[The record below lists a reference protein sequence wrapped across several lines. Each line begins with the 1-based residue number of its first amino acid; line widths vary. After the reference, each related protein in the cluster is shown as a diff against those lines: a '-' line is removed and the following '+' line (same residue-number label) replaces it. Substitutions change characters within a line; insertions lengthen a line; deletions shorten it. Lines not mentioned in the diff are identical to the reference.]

1 MRILVV
7 GLNYA
12 PEPVGIGP
20 YTAGL
25 AEGLVARGH
34 RVEVVTGRSYYPQWA
49 PLPGYPAR
57 WNRRTQGG
65 VGITRVPHYI
75 PRDPGGL
82 KRLIHLASFTLSAL
96 FPAVKQARR
105 MKPDHVLV
113 VAPSLLAMPVGAMAA
128 RFSGA
133 KLWVHV
139 QDFELE
145 AAQATGLLSGKGAV
159 ARLGR
164 AVERFLFGLA
174 DFASTISP
182 AMCTRLEAKGFDARD
197 TFEMR
202 NWANHADTIMA
213 AGGGTSGASPYVRAW
228 GLEGRKVLLYSGNIA
243 NKQGLDVVIDAARLL
258 SDRGDLAFVICGE
271 GPNRQKLEAQAEG
284 LANIQFHD
292 LQPRE
297 KVGDL
302 LALAHAHLLPQKAGA
317 ADLVLPSKLTN
328 ILASGRPVIA
338 TAEAGTGLAEECEG
352 CGIVTMPEDARA
364 LANAIERLA
373 DDEPLAD
380 RLGAEAL
387 LRARERWAL
396 DGILNSTEAELIARR
411 PARPAT

>member
-1 MRILVV
+1 MV

-34 RVEVVTGRSYYPQWA
+34 RVEVVAGRPYYPQWS

-57 WNRRTQGG
+57 WNRRVESG

-75 PRDPGGL
+75 PRNPGGL
-82 KRLIHLASFTLSAL
+82 KRLIHLASFTLAAL
-96 FPAVKQARR
+96 YPAVKQARR

-113 VAPSLLAMPVGAMAA
+113 VAPSLLAVPVGALAA
-128 RFSGA
+128 RISGA
-133 KLWVHV
+133 RLWAHV

-145 AAQATGLLSGKGAV
+145 AAQATGLLSGDGAV

-182 AMCTRLEAKGFDARD
+182 AMRARLVAKGFDASD

-202 NWANHADTIMA
+202 NWANHADTIGA
-213 AGGGTSGASPYVRAW
+213 AGGSASGPSSYARAW

-243 NKQGLDVVIDAARLL
+243 NKQGLDIVIDAARLL
-258 SDRGDLAFVICGE
+258 SGRDDLAFVICGE
-271 GPNRQKLEAQAEG
+271 GPNRQKLEAQAGG
-284 LANIQFHD
+284 LVNIQFHD

-338 TAEAGTGLAEECEG
+338 TAEPGTGLAEECEG
-352 CGIVTMPEDARA
+352 CGLVSTPEDARA
-364 LANAIERLA
+364 LADSIERLA
-373 DDEPLAD
+373 DDGALAD
-380 RLGAEAL
+380 RLGAAAR

-396 DGILNSTEAELIARR
+396 DGILDASEAELIARR
-411 PARPAT
+411 PKRQAP